1 MLLKITKINESKCIV
16 TKFQMKCIIST
27 AVHRFITV
35 GQWGS
40 GLRCFNLTLTVTKCR
55 LIS

>member
-35 GQWGS
+35 GPENAPIQIILS
-40 GLRCFNLTLTVTKCR
+40 A
-55 LIS
+55 